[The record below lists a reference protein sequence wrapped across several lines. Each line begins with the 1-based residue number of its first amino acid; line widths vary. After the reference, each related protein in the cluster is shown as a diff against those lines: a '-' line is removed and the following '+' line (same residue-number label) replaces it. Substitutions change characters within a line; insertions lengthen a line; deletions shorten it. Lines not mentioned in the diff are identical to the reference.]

1 MEEKRRKRKRKERGR
16 EGRGRGRGGGRERE
30 EEGEEEEEEGEEEE
44 PGTKSTFQRHV
55 ASDLSPPTKLH
66 LLKFLPPPNSP
77 LSFESINR

>member
-30 EEGEEEEEEGEEEE
+30 EEGEEEEEEGEEE
-44 PGTKSTFQRHV
+44 PGTKPTFQRHV